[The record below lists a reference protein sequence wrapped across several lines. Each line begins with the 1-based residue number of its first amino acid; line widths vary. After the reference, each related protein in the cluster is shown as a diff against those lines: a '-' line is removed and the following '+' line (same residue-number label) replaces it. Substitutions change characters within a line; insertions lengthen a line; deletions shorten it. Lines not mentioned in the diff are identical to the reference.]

1 MEGGTEPG
9 TMTGTRIRERRLAR
23 GIAQGSLAGQ
33 VGISPSYL
41 NLIEHNRRKIGGR
54 ILLRLAEALEVDPQE
69 LSHGSEA
76 ALLAALHEAAGEAA
90 EAGNPDMVPAPDL
103 DRIEE
108 FAGRFPGWANLLAG
122 TLRRAQAAARQV
134 DALSD
139 RLAHDPQLAASL
151 HEVLSV
157 VTAIRST
164 ASILVETPALEPEW
178 RARFHRNLGEDSQRL
193 AEGAQRL
200 VRYLDDGPGTGR
212 DILSPQDEL
221 DRFLAA
227 AEYRFPALEKAGDV
241 DAALAAGDL
250 RPGTGAHV
258 LARAA
263 LETYG
268 ADAAALPQAHLLQA
282 VARHGLAPLALAQD
296 LDVPLPRLMR
306 RLAAMPQEAVG
317 PVGLIS
323 ADAAGVIGT
332 LKPLEGFAVTRLAG
346 ACPLWPLFR
355 AAAQPATPLRQRIV
369 QPGRG
374 AQPVQAIAACEAAA
388 PPSYN
393 MPTLMRSYMLLLPDT
408 AEAGDAA
415 PMPVGTACRICPRPD
430 CAARREPSVL
440 AHAGDAQAPWF

>member
-1 MEGGTEPG
+1 MEGGTDGG

-23 GIAQGSLAGQ
+23 GIAQGALAGQ
-33 VGISPSYL
+33 AGISPSYL
-41 NLIEHNRRKIGGR
+41 NLIEHNRRRIGGR
-54 ILLRLAEALEVDPQE
+54 ILLRLAEALEVDAQE
-69 LSHGSEA
+69 LTHGSEA
-76 ALLAALHEAAGEAA
+76 ALIAALHEAAGEAA
-90 EAGNPDMVPAPDL
+90 EIGNPDLVPVPDL
-103 DRIEE
+103 ERAEE
-108 FAGRFPGWANLLAG
+108 FAGRFPGWAHLLAG

-200 VRYLDDGPGTGR
+200 VRYLDGGPEAGR
-212 DILSPQDEL
+212 NILSPQDEI

-227 AEYRFPALEKAGDV
+227 AEYRFPGLEKGGGV

-250 RPGTGAHV
+250 HPGTGAHV

-263 LETYG
+263 LETYR
-268 ADAAALPQAHLLQA
+268 ADVAALPQARLLQA
-282 VARHGLAPLALAQD
+282 VARHGLAPLALAQH
-296 LDVPLPRLMR
+296 LGVPLPRLMR

-317 PVGLIS
+317 PVGLLS
-323 ADAAGVIGT
+323 ADASGALGT
-332 LKPLEGFAVTRLAG
+332 LKPLDGFAISRLAG

-355 AAAQPATPLRQRIV
+355 AAAQPGMPLRQRIV
-369 QPGRG
+369 QPGRD
-374 AQPVQAIAACEAAA
+374 AQPVVAIAACEAAA
-388 PPSYN
+388 PPSFN
-393 MPTLMRSYMLLLPDT
+393 MPTLMRSFMLLLPDK
-408 AEAGDAA
+408 AESGDAV
-415 PMPVGTACRICPRPD
+415 PMPVGTACRICPRAD

-440 AHAGDAQAPWF
+440 GNLGDANV

>member
-1 MEGGTEPG
+1 MAEDAVGGTL
-9 TMTGTRIRERRLAR
+9 TGTRIRQQRLAR
-23 GIAQGSLAGQ
+23 GIAQGALASQ
-33 VGISPSYL
+33 AGISPSYL

-54 ILLRLAEALEVDPQE
+54 ILLRLAEVLEVDPQT

-76 ALLAALHEAAGEAA
+76 ALIAALREAAGEAA
-90 EAGNPDMVPAPDL
+90 EIGDAEGAAAPDL
-103 DRIEE
+103 DRAEE
-108 FAGRFPGWANLLAG
+108 FAGRFPGWAHLLAG

-164 ASILVETPALEPEW
+164 ASILVETPALEQEW

-193 AEGAQRL
+193 AEGAERL
-200 VRYLDDGPGTGR
+200 VRYLDDGPATGR
-212 DILSPQDEL
+212 DILSPQDEM

-227 AEYRFPALEKAGDV
+227 ADHHFDVLEQGGDV
-241 DAALAAGDL
+241 DAVIAQSDL

-263 LETYG
+263 LETYRT
-268 ADAAALPQAHLLQA
+268 DATALPQTVLLAA
-282 VARHGLAPLALAQD
+282 VKRHGLDPLALAQEA
-296 LDVPLPRLMR
+296 DVPLPRLMR
-306 RLAAMPQEAVG
+306 RLAAMPEEAVG
-317 PVGLIS
+317 PIGLIS
-323 ADAAGVIGT
+323 VDASGAIGT

-355 AAAQPATPLRQRIV
+355 ASAQPAMPLRQRIV

-374 AQPVQAIAACEAAA
+374 AQPVQAIAASEAAA
-388 PPSYN
+388 PPSFN
-393 MPTLMRSYMLLLPDT
+393 MPPLMRSFMLLLPDT
-408 AEAGDAA
+408 PEDRDAA
-415 PMPVGTACRICPRPD
+415 PMPVGTACRICPRTG

-440 AHAGDAQAPWF
+440 GNTEDAKL